1 MQYVVRIIS
10 ECHFIVNAS
19 KVKLYKGNG
28 AKILTGVSLANG
40 QIRVP
45 REYRR
50 KLEQELYYIRNY
62 GLAEHIRRRRIKN
75 PHYLESVIGKT
86 EFWLMLEPENEFAKQ
101 SLEYLRA
108 LYNQKYNQ

>member
-50 KLEQELYYIRNY
+50 KLEQEL
-62 GLAEHIRRRRIKN
+62 
-75 PHYLESVIGKT
+75 
-86 EFWLMLEPENEFAKQ
+86 
-101 SLEYLRA
+101 
-108 LYNQKYNQ
+108 